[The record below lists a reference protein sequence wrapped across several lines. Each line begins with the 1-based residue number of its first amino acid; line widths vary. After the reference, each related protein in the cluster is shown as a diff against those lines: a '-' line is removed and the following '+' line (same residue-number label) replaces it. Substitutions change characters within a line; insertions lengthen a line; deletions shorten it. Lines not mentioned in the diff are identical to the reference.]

1 MICVLPG
8 CGGHTT
14 VKDSR
19 PAGAARIRRRRSCDR
34 CRHRFTTFEVL
45 GVDHNPEL
53 RALRSLLEIAVA
65 QVAEHARAIISLVP
79 DAEPER

>member
-19 PAGAARIRRRRSCDR
+19 PSDRRVRRRRVCDR
-34 CRHRFTTFEVL
+34 CDHRFTTFEAL
-45 GVDHNPEL
+45 GADHNPEL
-53 RALRSLLEIAVA
+53 QALRSLLEIAVA
-65 QVAEHARAIISLVP
+65 QVAEHASAIISLVP